1 MAKLTQSG
9 PSNWETPQITPDQS
23 ATEFFGGMAPSKDDI
38 IRSANARS
46 MRRHEVKQQHLADMD
61 VLPDSAEL
69 MGNEMVGIRDT
80 GYIAKKN
87 LEFGVNAMYN
97 SLPPGMDIEDQEYCD
112 IRRMQV
118 VDVTGYNQV
127 SRETGTSPRSP
138 MQMRKGFARLNLL
151 SSDDEYTREH
161 NDAFYEEVTI
171 EGESGFVERNNM
183 LDRL

>member
-9 PSNWETPQITPDQS
+9 PSNWETPQITADQS

-46 MRRHEVKQQHLADMD
+46 MKRHEVKQTHLADTD

-87 LEFGVNAMYN
+87 LEFGVNAMYH
-97 SLPPGMDIEDQEYCD
+97 SLPPGMDIEDQENCD
-112 IRRMQV
+112 IRRMELKIYDRGLSYPGDGWAARTRGSQMPKKT
-118 VDVTGYNQV
+118 DTGRNEKTNYM
-127 SRETGTSPRSP
+127 GSP
-138 MQMRKGFARLNLL
+138 QLN
-151 SSDDEYTREH
+151 
-161 NDAFYEEVTI
+161 I
-171 EGESGFVERNNM
+171 RNPRGN
-183 LDRL
+183 